1 MEFVGFDSKLNP
13 NNSGWQMHFSHITM
27 LHGIQRNMSYFRRMP
42 VPDDIIR
49 DDWLILH
56 EIEKVGIE
64 SKCGSEKLFLD

>member
-1 MEFVGFDSKLNP
+1 
-13 NNSGWQMHFSHITM
+13 MHFSHITM